1 MPRGRNKAA
10 TLLIEDQTK
19 RTKIIELLT
28 RAYWMELET
37 VMNYLS
43 HSVNLDG
50 VRAEEIKKNLAQDVT
65 TELGHAQ
72 QFARRIKTLAG
83 STPGSFAFKPDQDY
97 LQPTSDTTNVKRVIQ
112 GVIEAE
118 KQAIAHYNQ
127 VIAFCDGV
135 DYVTQDMVIQ
145 ILGDEQEHLREFLG
159 FLKEYEKS

>member
-1 MPRGRNKAA
+1 MARRDKIA
-10 TLLIEDQTK
+10 TLLIADQTK
-19 RTKIIELLT
+19 HAKIIELLT

-50 VRAEEIKKNLAQDVT
+50 VRAEEVKKTLAQDVT

-72 QFARRIKTLAG
+72 RFARRIKTLAG
-83 STPGSFAFKPDQDY
+83 LTPGSFGFTPDQKY
-97 LQPTSDTTNVKRVIQ
+97 LQPTSDTANVKTVIE

-127 VIAFCDGV
+127 IIAFCDGV